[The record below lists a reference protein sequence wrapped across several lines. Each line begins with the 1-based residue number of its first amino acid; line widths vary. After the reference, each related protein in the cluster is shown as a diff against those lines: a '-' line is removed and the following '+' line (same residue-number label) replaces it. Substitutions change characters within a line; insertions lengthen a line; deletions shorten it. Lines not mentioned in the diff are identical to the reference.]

1 MATSATIWPGSHPI
15 MRSSTHALAA
25 GQVLGAIR
33 RHCTTGH
40 IQVIRGQKHDDQISP
55 SFALLLAKAA
65 GQQCRAAAAET
76 HPHEPRC
83 NAEEAVVKKNSKK
96 AVFFGKPLEKNIG
109 NGARSLLCMRSLH
122 ADSFAP
128 LPWQQSHHFPH
139 NFPTPSSLFSSSA
152 CHWSLHFQRI
162 YASWSSLDLSMIS
175 ARKRLLWPR
184 LFFQGFSSAVIPPNP
199 PGGDSAILAKSFVN
213 WFPGHMCSA
222 PRPSPQLFRDSP
234 LGPKRSG

>member
-15 MRSSTHALAA
+15 IRSSTHALAA

-33 RHCTTGH
+33 RPCTTGH
-40 IQVIRGQKHDDQISP
+40 IQVIRGQKHNDQILP

-109 NGARSLLCMRSLH
+109 NGARSLLRPCCACAPSTRTVSLLCRG
-122 ADSFAP
+122 S
-128 LPWQQSHHFPH
+128 SHT
-139 NFPTPSSLFSSSA
+139 NFPLTSPRPPPSSLPLPA
-152 CHWSLHFQRI
+152 TGHFI
-162 YASWSSLDLSMIS
+162 FNAYM
-175 ARKRLLWPR
+175 
-184 LFFQGFSSAVIPPNP
+184 
-199 PGGDSAILAKSFVN
+199 
-213 WFPGHMCSA
+213 
-222 PRPSPQLFRDSP
+222 P
-234 LGPKRSG
+234 LGAHWIFR

>member
-96 AVFFGKPLEKNIG
+96 AVFLENPWKKISEMVRE
-109 NGARSLLCMRSLH
+109 ACCACAPSTRTVSLLCRGS
-122 ADSFAP
+122 
-128 LPWQQSHHFPH
+128 SHT
-139 NFPTPSSLFSSSA
+139 NFPLTSPRPPPSSLPLPA
-152 CHWSLHFQRI
+152 TGHFI
-162 YASWSSLDLSMIS
+162 FNAYM
-175 ARKRLLWPR
+175 
-184 LFFQGFSSAVIPPNP
+184 
-199 PGGDSAILAKSFVN
+199 
-213 WFPGHMCSA
+213 
-222 PRPSPQLFRDSP
+222 P
-234 LGPKRSG
+234 LGAHWIFR